1 MVNACKKYYRTNSW
15 QIEKGPDDWYPSK
28 EVDGHWKE
36 PTEKK
41 RKINTENEQNVVT
54 GGAGIRHNFGSRHET
69 IIFGSL
75 LY

>member
-1 MVNACKKYYRTNSW
+1 MHAKN
-15 QIEKGPDDWYPSK
+15 I
-28 EVDGHWKE
+28 
-36 PTEKK
+36 TELIPGKLRRVPMTGIRRRKLMATGKNPLKKK

>member
-41 RKINTENEQNVVT
+41 RKMNKENEHSAVM
-54 GGAGIRHNFGSRHET
+54 GGPECNRDLDTTLVAEVR
-69 IIFGSL
+69 
-75 LY
+75 